1 MRIDVVIYDG
11 FDDLDALGPYE
22 LLRHAARWTADGDW
36 DVALVGSRT
45 AGRVTSAHGVR
56 YEVEQVLGEGRP
68 DGVVVPGGGWH
79 APGSGARAESEGG
92 LPARLVELARRARW
106 TASVCT
112 GAMIL
117 ARAGMLAGRPATTH
131 PTAFDDLAAAGAS
144 VRPEERV
151 VDDGDVLTAGG
162 VISGLDLALRII
174 EREIGADAAT
184 GVAEHVRYV
193 RPERSRPGDRR
204 GDPAAQRQ

>member
-11 FDDLDALGPYE
+11 FDDLDAIGPYE
-22 LLRHAARWTADGDW
+22 LLRHAGRWTGDW
-36 DVALVGSRT
+36 DVALVGSRG

-56 YEVEQVLGEGRP
+56 YDVEQALGEGGP
-68 DGVVVPGGGWH
+68 DGVVVAGGGWH
-79 APGSGARAESEGG
+79 GSGLGARTASEGD
-92 LPARLVELARRARW
+92 LPARLVELARSGRW

-117 ARAGMLAGRPATTH
+117 ARAGLLTGRPATTH
-131 PTAFDDLAAAGAS
+131 PTAFEDLRAAGAL
-144 VRPEERV
+144 VRTEERV

-162 VISGLDLALRII
+162 VTSGLDLALRII
-174 EREIGADAAT
+174 EREIGAEAAT

-193 RPERSRPGDRR
+193 RPVPVAG
-204 GDPAAQRQ
+204 G